1 MKNKAA
7 IRLASMTL
15 AVAMAAVMGS
25 QALAVEW
32 HPSRTQEEVG
42 VVEDT
47 TTTTG
52 GATIN
57 VNKAPVVEQ
66 GTVPAPEAVT
76 QVESSP
82 EALIQVTPVSTTL
95 AANAAVQAA
104 NPNATGEQLAN
115 VTTGSGLTFAA
126 NGQLNNLYQQVG
138 TAESTQQ
145 LLETMA
151 PAAAAGFV
159 AATGE
164 GADQYTPIAMYDV
177 AMSAAALE
185 MLAEGES
192 VQVAISVPGVADGT
206 RLVAVCWDRSGN
218 SRLVPVRVVNGVVYL
233 MVRGSGPVMIM
244 ARIQTQG

>member
-1 MKNKAA
+1 MKNKTLV
-7 IRLASMTL
+7 RLASMTL
-15 AVAMAAVMGS
+15 AVTMAAIMGG

-57 VNKAPVVEQ
+57 VNKAP
-66 GTVPAPEAVT
+66 EAGQDAQQVT

-82 EALIQVTPVSTTL
+82 EAIIQVTPVSTTL

-115 VTTGSGLTFAA
+115 MTTGSGLTFAA
-126 NGQLNNLYQQVG
+126 NGQLNNLYQQV
-138 TAESTQQ
+138 TAAESTQQ

-151 PAAAAGFV
+151 PAAATSFN
-159 AATGE
+159 ATVGE
-164 GADQYTPIAMYDV
+164 SANQYTPIAMYDV
-177 AMSAAALE
+177 AMSAAAVE
-185 MLAEGES
+185 TLAEGES

-206 RLVAVCWDRSGN
+206 QLVAVCWDRNGN

-233 MVRGSGPVMIM
+233 SVRGSGPVMIM